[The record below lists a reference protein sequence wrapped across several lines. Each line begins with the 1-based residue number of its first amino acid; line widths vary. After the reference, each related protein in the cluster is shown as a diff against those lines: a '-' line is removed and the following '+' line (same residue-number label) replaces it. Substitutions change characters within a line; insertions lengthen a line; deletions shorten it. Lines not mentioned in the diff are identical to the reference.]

1 MSMENQAAPDS
12 RVINVRDS
20 DSRTEIDTDPS
31 LGRIADIHFP
41 DTPDYTVRGMVRQG
55 DDLLVQ
61 FGNNQQLALKGHYLG
76 ADHQFGKMS
85 FQSYASWTYEMMTQR
100 FGLSVEGAGPFH
112 FTDAGE
118 TITGNDQNNALY
130 GEGGDDVLR
139 GGAGKDTLVGGAGA
153 DGYAFAPGDGQDI
166 VDAYSAGAGRQDSI
180 HISAPLSIVDKLTRQ
195 GDDLTLSYN
204 QTDSITIKGFFL
216 GADHQIASF
225 NFFDAGQISALS
237 YEELAQR
244 FPPQILGTLGD
255 DTLAGTD
262 GNDLL
267 QGGLGDDLLIG
278 GKGDDTLEGGP
289 GKDTLI
295 GGRGNDLFVL
305 RAGDGRDVI
314 DAFDDSAD
322 RLDTLLFQ
330 DVSPDSIRNVRRQ
343 GDDLVFEYGPQQP
356 YPGLGSQPDQVTLKG
371 HFLGAEHQ
379 ISQIAFNDGTR
390 WSYEQL
396 AAKLPIA
403 VVGNDT
409 DSRFTDANETIHGS
423 AGDNAIY
430 GMGGND
436 LLLGG
441 LGDDLLDG
449 GKGDDTLEGGPGK
462 DTLIGGRGNDLFVL
476 RAGDG
481 RDVIDAFDDSADRL
495 DTLLFQDVSPDSIR
509 NVRRQGDD
517 LVFEYGPQQ
526 PYPGLGSQPD
536 QVTLKGHFL
545 GAEHQISQIA
555 FNDGTRWSGDEL
567 ASRFAVTIAG
577 KGGSYRFGDA
587 NDNVVG
593 SAGNDTIYGMGG
605 DDLLQGG
612 AGNDLLDGGDGD
624 DTLEGGLGRDTLAG
638 GAGDDLYLH
647 PRDSGDD
654 LIRDNQGSN
663 RLQLGEMSDSL
674 WLSRRGDNLEISL
687 PYAQGKDK
695 VTVENWF
702 RGAEHQLERIS
713 SADGKTLLAG
723 QVDALV
729 SAMAALGGDAPG
741 ASAMTQSL
749 QQEPLHALVASS
761 WH

>member
-343 GDDLVFEYGPQQP
+343 
-356 YPGLGSQPDQVTLKG
+356 
-371 HFLGAEHQ
+371 
-379 ISQIAFNDGTR
+379 
-390 WSYEQL
+390 
-396 AAKLPIA
+396 
-403 VVGNDT
+403 
-409 DSRFTDANETIHGS
+409 
-423 AGDNAIY
+423 
-430 GMGGND
+430 
-436 LLLGG
+436 
-441 LGDDLLDG
+441 
-449 GKGDDTLEGGPGK
+449 
-462 DTLIGGRGNDLFVL
+462 
-476 RAGDG
+476 
-481 RDVIDAFDDSADRL
+481 
-495 DTLLFQDVSPDSIR
+495 
-509 NVRRQGDD
+509 
-517 LVFEYGPQQ
+517 
-526 PYPGLGSQPD
+526 
-536 QVTLKGHFL
+536 
-545 GAEHQISQIA
+545 
-555 FNDGTRWSGDEL
+555 
-567 ASRFAVTIAG
+567 
-577 KGGSYRFGDA
+577 
-587 NDNVVG
+587 
-593 SAGNDTIYGMGG
+593 
-605 DDLLQGG
+605 
-612 AGNDLLDGGDGD
+612 
-624 DTLEGGLGRDTLAG
+624 
-638 GAGDDLYLH
+638 
-647 PRDSGDD
+647 
-654 LIRDNQGSN
+654 
-663 RLQLGEMSDSL
+663 
-674 WLSRRGDNLEISL
+674 
-687 PYAQGKDK
+687 
-695 VTVENWF
+695 
-702 RGAEHQLERIS
+702 
-713 SADGKTLLAG
+713 
-723 QVDALV
+723 
-729 SAMAALGGDAPG
+729 
-741 ASAMTQSL
+741 
-749 QQEPLHALVASS
+749 
-761 WH
+761 